1 MVIKRLMMIALFSI
15 CFLNVVWAFSVDASI
30 DRKLVQENE
39 SFTLSFSI
47 KGEDINVEPDFN
59 PLNRNF
65 EIISQQKSQQVNV
78 VNGKI
83 DRETRWDIQ
92 LMSKTTGS
100 LIIPEISFGKNK
112 SPELYIQVNP
122 ASEKAEFTGNEDIF
136 LEAHLDKNSGMVNEQ
151 FILTIRFYRAVD
163 LQSGEITEPDISQQ
177 DAVVERLGQDS
188 TFDTKQYNQT
198 YVVTERRYAIFPKKE
213 GKLEIP
219 MITFTGD
226 VIKGRIS
233 VFDAFGAKIIRK
245 KAMAQPLS
253 LTVLPKSS
261 TYSGDWLPAAD
272 LVIAQSWTPQED
284 KIEIGMPITR
294 TIQLTVEGVMLSQLP
309 ELNIIYPSEFKV
321 YTDQSAPLE
330 EKTEGG
336 FRSQK
341 QYKVVLLA
349 TQAGQYHFPT
359 IRIPWWDTKT
369 KSIKW
374 AEALGRE
381 YEILPS
387 AAQLQPPPQQ
397 ILPVQPQQPPAISAV
412 STDQILIWQWATA
425 VLGILWFGTLGFA
438 WMMYKKNQNPRTILN
453 SGQDTLTLTLRQYH
467 QQIKQATLKQD
478 MKLTALALLR
488 WAQSQWPEKSIHAI
502 ADIEPF
508 VDTLFRREI
517 NKLNQVLYGKA
528 EAWDGK
534 KFWQAFDQWKP
545 KESNLSQENDLPP
558 LYK

>member
-1 MVIKRLMMIALFSI
+1 MIQRLIIALFFL
-15 CFLNVVWAFSVDASI
+15 CFLNVAWAFSVDASL

-39 SFTLSFSI
+39 SFMLSFSI
-47 KGEDINVEPDFN
+47 KGEDITSEPDLT

-65 EIISQQKSQQVNV
+65 EIISQQKSQQVNI

-100 LIIPEISFGKNK
+100 LIIPQIIFGKIK

-136 LEAHLDKNSGMVNEQ
+136 LETHLDKNAGMVDEQ
-151 FILTIRFYRAVD
+151 FILTIRFYRSVD
-163 LQSGEITEPDISQQ
+163 LQSGEITEPDIAQQ

-188 TFDTKQYNQT
+188 TFETKQYNQT

-219 MITFTGD
+219 TITFTGD

-245 KAMAQPLS
+245 KAMAQSLS
-253 LTVLPKSS
+253 LTALPKPSG
-261 TYSGDWLPAAD
+261 YQGDWLPASD
-272 LVIAQSWTPQED
+272 LVIAQSWTPED
-284 KIEIGMPITR
+284 DKVEMGTPITR
-294 TIQLTVEGVMLSQLP
+294 TIQLTVEGVMLSHLP
-309 ELNIIYPSEFKV
+309 ELKTVYPSEFKV

-330 EKTEGG
+330 EKTVQG

-341 QYKVVLLA
+341 QYKMVLLA

-381 YEILPS
+381 YEVTPS
-387 AAQLQPPPQQ
+387 VAQLQQSPQQ
-397 ILPVQPQQPPAISAV
+397 VLPVQPPQPQAMSSPTAQIS
-412 STDQILIWQWATA
+412 IWQWATA

-438 WMMYKKNQNPRTILN
+438 LMMYKKQQNSNVSIN
-453 SGQDTLTLTLRQYH
+453 SAQGNLTLPQYQH
-467 QQIKQATLKQD
+467 QIKQASLKQD
-478 MKLTALALLR
+478 TKLTAIALIR
-488 WAQSQWPEKSIHAI
+488 WGQCQWPEKSIHAV
-502 ADIEPF
+502 ADIEPL
-508 VDTLFRREI
+508 VDTVLRTEI
-517 NKLNQVLYGKA
+517 NKLNQALYGKV
-528 EAWDGK
+528 EGWDGK
-534 KFWQAFDQWKP
+534 KFWEAFDQWKP
-545 KESNLSQENDLPP
+545 KKSKLYKENDLPP